1 MNKLFLIVFLFLNL
15 TAFAQIDTTEQ
26 VYVVVE
32 EMPTLKSCA
41 AITDYL
47 KRKSC
52 SDKQL
57 LEYLYK
63 NFKTPNIDKNL
74 ILSCDIKNVISF
86 IVEKDSSISNLKI
99 IRSCEEFEET
109 LKTLFNN
116 LPEFEAG
123 KQNGI
128 PVRVKMQF
136 PMRICFR

>member
-1 MNKLFLIVFLFLNL
+1 MKYLLIFFLFLNL

-26 VYVVVE
+26 VYMVAE

-47 KRKSC
+47 ERKSC

-57 LEYLYK
+57 LEYVFK
-63 NFKTPNIDKNL
+63 NFKSSTIDENL
-74 ILSCDIKNVISF
+74 FVDCSVNVVSF
-86 IVEKDSSISNLKI
+86 IIEKDGSISNFEI
-99 IRSCEEFEET
+99 VRSCEEFEET

-128 PVRVKMQF
+128 PVRVKIQF

>member
-1 MNKLFLIVFLFLNL
+1 MKYLIIFFLFLNL

-26 VYVVVE
+26 VYIVAE

-47 KRKSC
+47 ERKHC

-63 NFKTPNIDKNL
+63 NLKTPNIDKD
-74 ILSCDIKNVISF
+74 ILSGCGLNVVSF
-86 IVEKDSSISNLKI
+86 IIEKDGSISNFEI
-99 IRSCEEFEET
+99 IRSCKEFEET
-109 LKTLFNN
+109 LEILFNN

-123 KQNGI
+123 KQRGI
-128 PVRVKMQF
+128 PVRVKIQF
-136 PMRICFR
+136 PMRIRFE